1 MKFLLPIAVV
11 VVLGGL
17 QRTKSNR
24 LQIEPAFLLAE
35 QYFVQD
41 LLLLV

>member
-1 MKFLLPIAVV
+1 MFLLPIAVV

-17 QRTKSNR
+17 QRTEGNR

-35 QYFVQD
+35 QHFVQD